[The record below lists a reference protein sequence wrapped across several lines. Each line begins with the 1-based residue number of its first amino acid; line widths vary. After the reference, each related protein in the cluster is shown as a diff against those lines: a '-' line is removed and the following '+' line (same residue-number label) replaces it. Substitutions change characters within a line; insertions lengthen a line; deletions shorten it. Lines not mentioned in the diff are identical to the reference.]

1 MAKKTRKEIEQTLRN
16 KLAHKQNE
24 ERERQQKRYGELW
37 NKYIAACDE
46 RNKYKRENE
55 ELTEK
60 VQQYED
66 WIHRLQEFVD
76 MPEDMRK
83 AEIKKMRDEQKFKTY
98 LADSEFFKL
107 LGLYTGYEF

>member
-16 KLAHKQNE
+16 KLANKYNE
-24 ERERQQKRYGELW
+24 EREYQQKRYSELW
-37 NKYIAACDE
+37 GKYIAACDE
-46 RNKYKRENE
+46 RNKYKKGNE

-66 WIHRLQEFVD
+66 WIHRLEEFVD

-83 AEIKKMRDEQKFKTY
+83 AEIKKMQDDQKFKAY
-98 LADSEFFKL
+98 LADSPLFKMMWEL
-107 LGLYTGYEF
+107 F